1 MTNNK
6 KIEIKNIGLTYES
19 PGTSFQALKDV
30 SLDINDG
37 EFISIIGSSG
47 CGKSTLLS
55 ILEGLKTPTAGEVL
69 IDGKKVEGTGRERGV
84 VLQQYALLPWMTAEK
99 NISFGIKQ
107 VRPDLSRK
115 ERLEL
120 ANEFLA
126 KVGLTSAGDKYPRD
140 LSGGMQQRVAIARAL
155 AMDTDILL
163 MDEPFGAVDAKTRV
177 VLQELLLNLWE
188 GDGKSRKKTVVFVTH
203 DVDEAILLSDRIIMM
218 RANPGRVYRDIPV
231 NLPRPRSRTEL
242 VKSPEYTSIRSEI
255 MTLFFS
261 DIRDQ
266 IDKEAVI

>member
-1 MTNNK
+1 
-6 KIEIKNIGLTYES
+6 
-19 PGTSFQALKDV
+19 
-30 SLDINDG
+30 
-37 EFISIIGSSG
+37 
-47 CGKSTLLS
+47 
-55 ILEGLKTPTAGEVL
+55 
-69 IDGKKVEGTGRERGV
+69 
-84 VLQQYALLPWMTAEK
+84 MTAEK

>member
-84 VLQQYALLPWMTAEK
+84 VFQQYALFPW
-99 NISFGIKQ
+99 IKQ